1 MGRAAKATPHPK
13 FAIRSTFV
21 RRTIVGQIAANPVSA
36 QRCAP
41 TKQLHKYAA
50 LLSSTYRVKRRRAP
64 NSLDFNA
71 ARRTPA
77 LACRLLLL
85 LAVNEDCGSPDCF
98 SHCWL
103 KLRDRLK
110 PPSRKLGAVGAMP
123 DGSHIPV
130 SDRTRS
136 ENRMVND
143 ATLHRAQTK
152 YFRKRFGDQNRS
164 SGIRTRS
171 HLSASPTVIAH
182 LSAEQ
187 GES

>member
-1 MGRAAKATPHPK
+1 MRIRIQNLRFAYFLCAAQVVSSAACAIISRPLTACAYASNTTAKPQTHSPFRTNSAAK
-13 FAIRSTFV
+13 V
-21 RRTIVGQIAANPVSA
+21 RRRQACDGTSIAYQES
-36 QRCAP
+36 
-41 TKQLHKYAA
+41 
-50 LLSSTYRVKRRRAP
+50 
-64 NSLDFNA
+64 
-71 ARRTPA
+71 
-77 LACRLLLL
+77 
-85 LAVNEDCGSPDCF
+85 VNEDCGSPDCF